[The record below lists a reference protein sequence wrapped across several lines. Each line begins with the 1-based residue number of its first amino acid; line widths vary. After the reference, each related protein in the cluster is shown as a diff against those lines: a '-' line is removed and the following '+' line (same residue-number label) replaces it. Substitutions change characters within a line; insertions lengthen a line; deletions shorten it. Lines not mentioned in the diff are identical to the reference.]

1 LGRLRLSGMTEFESI
16 WNYPLIRLS
25 SGIEVT
31 LGQVLLTLLVIAL
44 GFALIKFVQ
53 RVLGR
58 QMGKAD
64 VDPNVAQ
71 TIQRLV
77 FWALLVLLFIT
88 ALGMLRIP
96 ITALAFISGAVAIG
110 IGFGAQNVINN
121 LISGWILMA
130 ERPVRIGDFIE
141 LDDNRGT
148 VESIGNRST
157 RIRRIDGVHLL
168 VPNSQM
174 LERTVINWTLVDRK
188 FRTTVRVGV
197 VYGSPVRLVE
207 KLLYQAVE
215 EHRETLDEPRPVVV
229 FEDFGDNALIFDV
242 YFWCE
247 AMAERELRMIRSDIR
262 FRIDELCGEHNIVI
276 AFPQRDVHLYARTPI
291 EVRTLP
297 ATGGASAGESTT

>member
-1 LGRLRLSGMTEFESI
+1 MDEFARI

-31 LGQVLLTLLVIAL
+31 IGQISLTLLVVLL
-44 GFALIKFVQ
+44 GLLFIKFLQ
-53 RVLGR
+53 RLLGR
-58 QMGKAD
+58 WMGKAQ

-71 TIQRLV
+71 TIQRVV
-77 FWALLVLLFIT
+77 FWALLVVLFIT

-96 ITALAFISGAVAIG
+96 VTALAFISGAVAIG
-110 IGFGAQNVINN
+110 IGFGAQNIINN
-121 LISGWILMA
+121 LISGWILMS
-130 ERPVRIGDFIE
+130 ERPVRIGDFVE
-141 LDDNRGT
+141 LDDRNRGT
-148 VESIGNRST
+148 VETIGNRST

-174 LERTVINWTLVDRK
+174 LERMVINWTLVDRK

-207 KLLYQAVE
+207 QLLYQAVRDQQE
-215 EHRETLDEPRPVVV
+215 ALAEPPPIVV

-247 AMAERELRMIRSDIR
+247 AQAERELRMIRSDIR
-262 FRIDELCGEHNIVI
+262 FRIDELCREHDIVI
-276 AFPQRDVHLYARTPI
+276 AFPQRDVHLYAKTPI
-291 EVRTLP
+291 EIS
-297 ATGGASAGESTT
+297 ASGSGSEEKN